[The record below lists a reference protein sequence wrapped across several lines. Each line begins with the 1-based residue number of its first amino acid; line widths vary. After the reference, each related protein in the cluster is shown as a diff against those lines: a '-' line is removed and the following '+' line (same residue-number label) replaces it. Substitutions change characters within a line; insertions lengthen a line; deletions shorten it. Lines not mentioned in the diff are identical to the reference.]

1 MITGRTSRLIPTA
14 VLWISQ
20 LCSCAATPMPYLGEP
35 CALLYY
41 NSAKVSGLETSCE
54 SGSGGHPWEGNH
66 NRHAV
71 CFATAANDH
80 HHARLYR
87 IGEAHNP
94 GPTWPLPPTEELLAV
109 GTTNPSGL
117 NGKEDLQI
125 QQGPGIWHLA
135 ETQLSHVT
143 GPIVRRK
150 LAQLGRAQQRQVRCI
165 EGAPAPLR
173 AHSHWA
179 GSWTGVLIA
188 TDLPARP
195 LTLPWDAGVFET
207 GRVTTAR
214 HIFDGVPI
222 TTTAVYGFPPGPT
235 YPDARALTDRLL
247 ATITREIVVGLQGV
261 RVVAG
266 DFNHDESTLPQIALW
281 KQHGWVEAQQLALAL
296 WQQQPQP
303 TCKGATQRDLIF
315 LSPEA
320 AALTQRVRIKD
331 VYMEHSS
338 VIVDLWTK
346 AQQQQIRRWRQP
358 AAIPWGSINIPGW
371 HSASLAPVH
380 EQETSTAWYQHFAYS
395 FENSLNGYV
404 ELDHNK
410 DLPRRCK
417 GRAKWTEPEQVDTDR
432 LLCPG
437 HGIEQDSFV
446 THINDIHSSSSSW
459 NTSTRL
465 SNEEL
470 TRIASFVQAY
480 IPKGHFPC
488 EPITVSMWDDT
499 LKKYRPHAAKGAD
512 GFALQDLRQMH
523 PGHKQQLVKW
533 LNSLEDGQTTWPKQ
547 LLQGTVSCIAKTANS
562 KAADSYRPIVIYS
575 LIYRTWAAIRSKTIL
590 KGVSHLIHDTAY
602 GFMPEKEAM
611 QYVFAMQAL
620 VELSAQA
627 DHSADGLCGFAVD
640 LQRCFNNL
648 RREPVALIA
657 KALGISDKVLNP
669 WLDFLHNNQRRFVV
683 RGSLRRPG
691 QPPPPSDLLSDSP
704 KDAL

>member
-1 MITGRTSRLIPTA
+1 
-14 VLWISQ
+14 
-20 LCSCAATPMPYLGEP
+20 MPYLGDP

-41 NSAKVSGLETSCE
+41 ASAKVPSLETSCD

-117 NGKEDLQI
+117 K
-125 QQGPGIWHLA
+125 QGGPPNP
-135 ETQLSHVT
+135 T
-143 GPIVRRK
+143 GPRNMASRRNPTVPCHGTHC
-150 LAQLGRAQQRQVRCI
+150 AQKTRAARPQQRQVRCI

-371 HSASLAPVH
+371 HSASLAPIH
-380 EQETSTAWYQHFAYS
+380 EQETPTEWYQHFAYS

-417 GRAKWTEPEQVDTDR
+417 GRAKWTESEQVHTTAHAIKSSR
-432 LLCPG
+432 PG
-437 HGIEQDSFV
+437 EEIIMSSLAGTGASNYDDSRA
-446 THINDIHSSSSSW
+446 I
-459 NTSTRL
+459 STR
-465 SNEEL
+465 
-470 TRIASFVQAY
+470 
-480 IPKGHFPC
+480 
-488 EPITVSMWDDT
+488 
-499 LKKYRPHAAKGAD
+499 
-512 GFALQDLRQMH
+512 
-523 PGHKQQLVKW
+523 
-533 LNSLEDGQTTWPKQ
+533 
-547 LLQGTVSCIAKTANS
+547 
-562 KAADSYRPIVIYS
+562 
-575 LIYRTWAAIRSKTIL
+575 
-590 KGVSHLIHDTAY
+590 
-602 GFMPEKEAM
+602 
-611 QYVFAMQAL
+611 
-620 VELSAQA
+620 
-627 DHSADGLCGFAVD
+627 
-640 LQRCFNNL
+640 
-648 RREPVALIA
+648 
-657 KALGISDKVLNP
+657 SDP
-669 WLDFLHNNQRRFVV
+669 T
-683 RGSLRRPG
+683 
-691 QPPPPSDLLSDSP
+691 
-704 KDAL
+704 